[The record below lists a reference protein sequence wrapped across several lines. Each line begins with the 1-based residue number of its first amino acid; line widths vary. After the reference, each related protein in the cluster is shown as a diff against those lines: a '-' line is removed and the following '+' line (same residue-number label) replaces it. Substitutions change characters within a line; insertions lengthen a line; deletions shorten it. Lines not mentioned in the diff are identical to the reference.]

1 MVVLALALTGCVGET
16 QRLVFPPAVR
26 GALLH
31 AKTAVVDGV
40 WSTVGSA
47 NMDWRSFLHNDEIN
61 VVVLGEG
68 FGREMTT
75 LFEADV
81 AHSVPIDAAAWQ
93 GVMAPARTPAAIVQR
108 MGAEIARAMASPE
121 MKASLAAQGAYSI
134 STTPERYAAFF
145 SEELDR
151 YKRTVDSLGIKLD

>member
-1 MVVLALALTGCVGET
+1 MTGSIGRHGAGGRGRTVAMVVLALALTGCVGET

-81 AHSVPIDAAAWQ
+81 AHSVPIDAAAW
-93 GVMAPARTPAAIVQR
+93 ARRGIANR
-108 MGAEIARAMASPE
+108 SKERIARLLE
-121 MKASLAAQGAYSI
+121 YWL
-134 STTPERYAAFF
+134 
-145 SEELDR
+145 
-151 YKRTVDSLGIKLD
+151 